1 MKTYIKPSIETFAP
15 KPEAMLATS
24 IPVGNPGVNPGDA
37 LVPEFSGI
45 IDDEDS
51 DEL

>member
-1 MKTYIKPSIETFAP
+1 MKTYIKPTIETVAAQS
-15 KPEAMLATS
+15 EELLAAS
-24 IPVGNPGVNPGDA
+24 IPVGTPGANPGESLA
-37 LVPEFSGI
+37 PEFGGI